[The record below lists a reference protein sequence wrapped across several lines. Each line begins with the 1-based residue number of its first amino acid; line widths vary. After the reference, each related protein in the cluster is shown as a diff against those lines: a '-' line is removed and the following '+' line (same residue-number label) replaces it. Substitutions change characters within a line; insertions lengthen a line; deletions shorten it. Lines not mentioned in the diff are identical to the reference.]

1 LLPRL
6 IASPSYCFPVSLLPV
21 SALGRYGDIDMTTP
35 RMRAFAAF
43 HILLSVSWLAGLI
56 SRVRVLRRQRG
67 FQLSAARMISKQLD
81 ENLVRE
87 LDRDGRGN
95 VDKVEF
101 VVGMLIAMGAQLCGQ
116 EINFERDVTPLIERF
131 EALDADGSGQLS
143 SDDLEFMIASSQKA
157 NSKVMANTHLFR
169 SKADQKTEQ
178 EPDISVHA
186 AEALKAGSA
195 AASCALGV
203 ASTAATDAVRCG
215 SVVGSTVAAGAS
227 ASMESVAGA
236 VTSKNLLRPLT
247 SPPSQ
252 ASPQT

>member
-1 LLPRL
+1 M
-6 IASPSYCFPVSLLPV
+6 LPV

-157 NSKVMANTHLFR
+157 NSKVMANTHLF
-169 SKADQKTEQ
+169 
-178 EPDISVHA
+178 H